1 MRTAPI
7 GLVRSLSPEQCLALG
22 ARAAAITHGHPSGY
36 WTAGAI
42 AAIVRLICEGVETG
56 EAVRQVI
63 AMLQHRARSEET
75 VAALRRALDPR
86 IATIDELGEGWVGE
100 EALAMGVHA
109 VLRGGSLKEVLMI
122 AVNHDGDSDSTG
134 SIAGQIWGAREG
146 VAHMPVD
153 WVSVLDVLAPLNHVA
168 SRLIAVA

>member
-1 MRTAPI
+1 
-7 GLVRSLSPEQCLALG
+7 
-22 ARAAAITHGHPSGY
+22 
-36 WTAGAI
+36 
-42 AAIVRLICEGVETG
+42 
-56 EAVRQVI
+56 
-63 AMLQHRARSEET
+63 LQNRARSEET

-146 VAHMPVD
+146 VARMPVD
-153 WVSVLDVLAPLNHVA
+153 WVSVLDVLAPLNHA
-168 SRLIAVA
+168 AGRLIAVA